1 MLLSLGQILRGIAT
15 RRFLLGF
22 APLRHRLIFAI
33 NGFGSTANLLLPF
46 RLGDFIRI
54 WMYSRNK
61 LSLNVAILFIVVE
74 RITDLILIN
83 LLILVSSLFI
93 PAVTA
98 HHINAFSLILG
109 TLFLGLLYFAYNR
122 NNPEDTIK
130 LPYISVVLHFRVVF
144 DLRRYKTFFTLI
156 LCNWILTFIAI
167 YIIANDSKEILS
179 AWIEFNTNFGDPF
192 KFILS
197 RDELLVL
204 TLFVPIIGA
213 WIYSLYFPTPMKVA
227 HHALKKYAGNGD
239 LVSNLEIKNSDYS
252 GSGDSLFTAKIK
264 NSDGSANNVFIK
276 VSNNGLL
283 HELKNTENFL
293 INNKL
298 NYNFPSVLDSGVYR
312 GSYYLITEL
321 ISDSTTDKS
330 AFNCSEFLLDR
341 SLPEKEIIL
350 YQLIKFLS
358 RANTSVMLSG
368 SHMVDSRNVESITER
383 LIRANSLAHLKLNCF
398 NDKHRKVLQEFNRLV
413 LRLLSNLESNK
424 HKIINGITHGDATL
438 SNFLI
443 SSNHDSNFSFISIDP
458 NPRFGIGNLE
468 FDLAKIMQS
477 THFGYEN
484 MVVHKYYEDNLF
496 DSSKITEQT
505 SDLKSIFDEL
515 IYVDEVIEKINI
527 EILLIFFVTHLVR
540 LIPYKIDQ
548 HQNYLLSLLKH
559 IIFVEQ
565 DVYNR

>member
-74 RITDLILIN
+74 RMTDLILIN
-83 LLILVSSLFI
+83 SLILISSLFI

-98 HHINAFSLILG
+98 HHINALSLFLG

-122 NNPEDTIK
+122 NNLEGTIK
-130 LPYISVVLHFRVVF
+130 SPYLSVVLHFRVVF
-144 DLRRYKTFFTLI
+144 NLRRYKTFFTLI
-156 LCNWILTFIAI
+156 LCTWILTFMAI
-167 YIIANDSKEILS
+167 YIIANDSKEIFS

-192 KFILS
+192 KFIFS

-213 WIYSLYFPTPMKVA
+213 WIYSLYFPTTMKVA
-227 HHALKKYAGNGD
+227 RHALKKYAGNGN
-239 LVSNLEIKNSDYS
+239 LVSNLDIKNSDYS

-264 NSDGSANNVFIK
+264 NSDGSAHNVFIK
-276 VSNNGLL
+276 VGNNGLL

-368 SHMVDSRNVESITER
+368 SHMVDPRNVESITER
-383 LIRANSLAHLKLNCF
+383 LIRANSLAHLKLNFF
-398 NDKHRKVLQEFNRLV
+398 NDKHQKVLQEFNKLV

-484 MVVHKYYEDNLF
+484 IEVHKYYENNLF

-515 IYVDEVIEKINI
+515 IYDDKVIEKINT
-527 EILLIFFVTHLVR
+527 EILLVFFVTHLVR